1 MLIFTIF
8 SCLRPAEGQEG
19 HFRLVLTGSSHL
31 PVRVRVHDVLPI
43 KELEGH
49 ELHGQFLAGHQIQ
62 LQKNSTTSPWVDV
75 EELVKAQDVDAFD
88 ADGNPAH
95 EALVDIL
102 QEARMLQSFIGK
114 SFI

>member
-1 MLIFTIF
+1 
-8 SCLRPAEGQEG
+8 
-19 HFRLVLTGSSHL
+19 VLTGSSHL

-75 EELVKAQDVDAFD
+75 EAQDVDAFD